1 MLQAVRRC
9 RRWASAHGAAR
20 LVLQIRFWQTQHKTK
35 KQHPTAMMQD
45 SIGLWLNPSLR
56 DLLICGVTLTMKL
69 RRSYWRKTYLMSLN
83 SNYKLSVNV
92 CFGTRQAS
100 QRLFWLGV
108 PNLHWEELALDIWV
122 HIEYVIME
130 WKDINEKDT
139 EKYYNDKENWIM
151 IKSCILYIG
160 FEYNI

>member
-1 MLQAVRRC
+1 
-9 RRWASAHGAAR
+9 
-20 LVLQIRFWQTQHKTK
+20 
-35 KQHPTAMMQD
+35 
-45 SIGLWLNPSLR
+45 
-56 DLLICGVTLTMKL
+56 
-69 RRSYWRKTYLMSLN
+69 MSLN

-92 CFGTRQAS
+92 CFGTRQLS